1 MQEKRILIKD
11 PIYGYIQCSPEEK
24 KIIDTE
30 AVQRLRRIR
39 QLAGSEFVYPAGV
52 HTRFEHS
59 LGVMHL
65 AGLLASTLIE
75 KGVLEE
81 EGLRQIRIAALLHD
95 VGHGPFSHV
104 FEALLIRH
112 LGKTHE
118 DMTVKVIT
126 ESSLKDVL
134 NEIGLNVKDTAL
146 LAVGKLD
153 NRKREFWSQ
162 IISST
167 VDCDKLDYILRD
179 SYHTGGEFAS
189 IDVFRLIYTI
199 DLYEGSLAVD
209 LAALPTLEAFLIARL
224 ELFRSIYFHKASR
237 AAQILLE
244 KALEE
249 AHKEVDILKL
259 SAEEYLKQDDYTM
272 WTLLLQCEKSREY
285 IERLR
290 RRDLLKVAYEKAS
303 FTKDGVFSTILT
315 KDSVRRQLEEEIAGE
330 ASVDVGEVYID
341 VPTLPSVPY
350 HHAMKDEPMEIPIFQ
365 RQKKGSKKILR
376 LGDVS
381 NILSVMRGFLNIIRV
396 YTNVKNREI
405 VAEASKKIL
414 GEPFSSKISY

>member
-1 MQEKRILIKD
+1 VQEKRILIKD

-303 FTKDGVFSTILT
+303 FTKDGVFPTILT

-365 RQKKGSKKILR
+365 RQKNGSKKILR

>member
-303 FTKDGVFSTILT
+303 FTKDGVFPTILT

-365 RQKKGSKKILR
+365 RQKNGSKKILR

>member
-303 FTKDGVFSTILT
+303 FTKDGVFPTILT

-330 ASVDVGEVYID
+330 ASV
-341 VPTLPSVPY
+341 
-350 HHAMKDEPMEIPIFQ
+350 
-365 RQKKGSKKILR
+365 
-376 LGDVS
+376 
-381 NILSVMRGFLNIIRV
+381 
-396 YTNVKNREI
+396 
-405 VAEASKKIL
+405 
-414 GEPFSSKISY
+414 